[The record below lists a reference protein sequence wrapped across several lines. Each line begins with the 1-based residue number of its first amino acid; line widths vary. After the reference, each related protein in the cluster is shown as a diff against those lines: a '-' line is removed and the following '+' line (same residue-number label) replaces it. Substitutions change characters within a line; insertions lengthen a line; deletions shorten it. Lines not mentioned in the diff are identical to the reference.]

1 MPSPE
6 ILASHDPFREEETE
20 GIRITANAGNDV
32 VANIPPFLL
41 ASVAVLQ
48 YDRDV
53 SQLNVSTVRGL
64 PE

>member
-1 MPSPE
+1 M
-6 ILASHDPFREEETE
+6 IPFVNKKLE
-20 GIRITANAGNDV
+20 GIRVTANAGNDV

-48 YDRDV
+48 YDRDF

-64 PE
+64 LE